1 MLTPT
6 THDLEVIFPSSQYPS
21 SCTSGELQEGKQDG
35 FRFLESLKGHISKQ
49 MPAMPSLLPQEI
61 AIWQTKSQTA

>member
-1 MLTPT
+1 MTLRLFFHRVSIPPAAHLGNYRT
-6 THDLEVIFPSSQYPS
+6 
-21 SCTSGELQEGKQDG
+21 GKQDG